1 MSGTQPTKPSNI
13 IAREFRG
20 ARLYLHSVHAG
31 RGMRWLA
38 DKTKAAKFLMPEALT
53 ICDRASREWGTQCA
67 VLDTAGNLAQRINAP
82 RFKVALIVENNAPS
96 QYGVFDMADHTT
108 FNGRLVARYST
119 DYHAEQYARALELN
133 HAKVQS

>member
-1 MSGTQPTKPSNI
+1 MSGTQPSKPSNI

-53 ICDRASREWGTQCA
+53 ICDRASRKWGTQCA
-67 VLDTAGNLAQRINAP
+67 VLEFATRD
-82 RFKVALIVENNAPS
+82 E
-96 QYGVFDMADHTT
+96 
-108 FNGRLVARYST
+108 
-119 DYHAEQYARALELN
+119 ALEDMRSQ
-133 HAKVQS
+133 QS